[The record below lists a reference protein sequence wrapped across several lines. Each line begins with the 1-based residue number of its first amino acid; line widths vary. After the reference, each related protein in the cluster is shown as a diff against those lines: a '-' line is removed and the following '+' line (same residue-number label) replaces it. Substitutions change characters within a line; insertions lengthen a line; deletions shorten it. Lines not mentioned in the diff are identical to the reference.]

1 MLEHLR
7 PMLTRCV
14 LLSFACVMAA
24 PAVEASAAGMLA
36 RPKIITAPRFVP
48 SAPGRGAFR
57 GRELQR
63 DQLAAHRFRGRRGG
77 IGIGDGEGAYPV
89 PVPVGGGDP
98 SAGSSP
104 AEGSPPEAFD
114 AGYRAGP
121 FYGEGPQIITLPD
134 APTRRS
140 GVAHPGARLRA
151 MRRPEWREEGR
162 PPWAAPSPRQYAYR
176 HHPRPSYG
184 SFSPRYA
191 QERHYA
197 QEPRYAQEPSYA
209 YQPSYSYEPWP
220 MALAPCN
227 EAPRAAIYNT
237 PCGVRPYQ

>member
-14 LLSFACVMAA
+14 LLSFACVMAPSA
-24 PAVEASAAGMLA
+24 MAASAAGMLA

-63 DQLAAHRFRGRRGG
+63 DRLAAHRFRGRLGG

-98 SAGSSP
+98 NAGSSP
-104 AEGSPPEAFD
+104 AAESPPEAFD

-121 FYGEGPQIITLPD
+121 FYGTGPQIITLPD
-134 APTRRS
+134 APARRL
-140 GVAHPGARLRA
+140 GVAHPRAHLRA
-151 MRRPEWREEGR
+151 MRRPELREEGSQR
-162 PPWAAPSPRQYAYR
+162 WAAPSQRHYAHRY
-176 HHPRPSYG
+176 HPRPSYG
-184 SFSPRYA
+184 GFSPRYG
-191 QERHYA
+191 Y
-197 QEPRYAQEPSYA
+197 EPSYAQEPSYA
-209 YQPSYSYEPWP
+209 YQPSYAYEPWP